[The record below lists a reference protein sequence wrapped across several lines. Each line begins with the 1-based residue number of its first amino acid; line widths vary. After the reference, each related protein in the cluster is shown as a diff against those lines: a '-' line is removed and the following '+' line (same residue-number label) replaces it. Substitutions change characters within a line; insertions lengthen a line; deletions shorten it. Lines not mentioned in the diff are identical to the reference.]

1 MPEFVWKAAQ
11 ADTKVLEGRLH
22 AASQALAMQQLR
34 AQGLTPLQL
43 AEAGSGGA
51 ASLALAPGAT
61 SERFSWSGGKGKA
74 GDISAS
80 DVLAM
85 TSELSIMLKAGLSL
99 DNALRVLMGMSA
111 KPGMVKLTQTI
122 LDDVCL
128 LYTSRGV

>member
-61 SERFSWSGGKGKA
+61 SERFSC
-74 GDISAS
+74 
-80 DVLAM
+80 
-85 TSELSIMLKAGLSL
+85 
-99 DNALRVLMGMSA
+99 
-111 KPGMVKLTQTI
+111 
-122 LDDVCL
+122 CL
-128 LYTSRGV
+128 LYTSRCV